1 MKKSQ
6 ERYIIKTYFAGEKN
20 FRTGVCRE
28 DGVKMAR
35 QHYGHKKHM
44 NKFTIMGIVL
54 LCAVLCFTILYRKSA
69 LEAQCKEYNAQIT
82 ELKKEKKSVDER
94 TEELKKF
101 EKYIDTDEY
110 VEKIARERLGLVYKG
125 EIIFEPDDAK

>member
-1 MKKSQ
+1 
-6 ERYIIKTYFAGEKN
+6 
-20 FRTGVCRE
+20 
-28 DGVKMAR
+28 MAR

-54 LCAVLCFTILYRKSA
+54 LCAVLCFTVLYRKSA

-82 ELKKEKKSVDER
+82 KLKKEKKSVDEQ

-101 EKYIDTDEY
+101 EKYVDTDEY

>member
-1 MKKSQ
+1 M
-6 ERYIIKTYFAGEKN
+6 YIIKIYFVDEKA
-20 FRTGVCRE
+20 FRTGVRRE

-54 LCAVLCFTILYRKSA
+54 LCAVLCFTVLYRKSA

-82 ELKKEKKSVDER
+82 ELKKEKKSVDEQ

-101 EKYIDTDEY
+101 EKYVDTDEY

>member
-1 MKKSQ
+1 
-6 ERYIIKTYFAGEKN
+6 
-20 FRTGVCRE
+20 
-28 DGVKMAR
+28 MAR

-54 LCAVLCFTILYRKSA
+54 LCAVLCFTVLYRKSA

-82 ELKKEKKSVDER
+82 ELKKEKKSVDEQ

-101 EKYIDTDEY
+101 EKYVDTDEY
-110 VEKIARERLGLVYKG
+110 VEKIARSEERRVGKECLRLCRSRWSPYH
-125 EIIFEPDDAK
+125 

>member
-1 MKKSQ
+1 
-6 ERYIIKTYFAGEKN
+6 
-20 FRTGVCRE
+20 
-28 DGVKMAR
+28 MAR

-54 LCAVLCFTILYRKSA
+54 LCAVLCFTVLYRKSA

-82 ELKKEKKSVDER
+82 ELKKEKKSVDEQ

-101 EKYIDTDEY
+101 EKYVDADEY

>member
-1 MKKSQ
+1 
-6 ERYIIKTYFAGEKN
+6 
-20 FRTGVCRE
+20 
-28 DGVKMAR
+28 MAR

-54 LCAVLCFTILYRKSA
+54 LCAVLCFTVLYRKSA

-82 ELKKEKKSVDER
+82 ELKKEKKSVDEQ

-101 EKYIDTDEY
+101 EKYVDTDEY
-110 VEKIARERLGLVYKG
+110 VEKIARERLGLVYKVRLYLSLMMPS
-125 EIIFEPDDAK
+125 EQ

>member
-1 MKKSQ
+1 
-6 ERYIIKTYFAGEKN
+6 
-20 FRTGVCRE
+20 
-28 DGVKMAR
+28 MAR

-54 LCAVLCFTILYRKSA
+54 LCAVLCFTVLYRKSA

-101 EKYIDTDEY
+101 ENMLIRTSMLK
-110 VEKIARERLGLVYKG
+110 KLRESVSVLYTRVRLYLSLMMPS
-125 EIIFEPDDAK
+125 EQ